1 MKKNLLLIRHATA
14 EDVTNSSM
22 VRDKDRELTSR
33 GIMESAR
40 MGKFLKDSNI
50 QIDAIL
56 CSPSTRTHTTANL
69 IAEQLRF
76 DTEKVETEDGLY
88 GSGPRGYLALLNGLN
103 ESLRDVII
111 VGHNPD
117 ITFFADYLTRDDCGG
132 SMEKATV
139 VHLSFEDLKWNE
151 ISQKS
156 GSLVKRIDVVDLK

>member
-22 VRDKDRELTSR
+22 VRDIDRELTSR

-40 MGKFLKDSNI
+40 LGKHLKDSGLSI
-50 QIDAIL
+50 EAIL
-56 CSPSTRTHTTANL
+56 CSPATRTLTTANL
-69 IAEQLRF
+69 IAEQLKF
-76 DTEKVETEDGLY
+76 DTENVSIAEGLY
-88 GSGPRGYLALLNGLN
+88 GSGPRGYLALLNGLSEN
-103 ESLRDVII
+103 LTSVII

-132 SMEKATV
+132 SMEKASV
-139 VHLSFEDLKWNE
+139 VHLKFEDLKWAE

-156 GSLVKRIDVVDLK
+156 GSLVKRTDVKDLS